1 MTETKGAAESKPSAA
16 STQPVVSETEKPKT
30 IETEKETEQVSE
42 NTAAEDLQ
50 AEPAVTGDET
60 DLVPFLLLGVAAG
73 LLLVGDLI
81 MKRKA
86 D

>member
-1 MTETKGAAESKPSAA
+1 MTETKGAAESKTSAA

-42 NTAAEDLQ
+42 TAAEDLQ

-60 DLVPFLLLGVAAG
+60 DLVPFLLLGAAAG